1 MLLILILLLLLQLLL
16 WHNHQPPQL
25 ASCLNYAML
34 CTLQALYSPHR
45 AFLAAVNN
53 MYVTLADVGSAVYK
67 PGAAGCQALEAPQE
81 EGGCMELA
89 A

>member
-1 MLLILILLLLLQLLL
+1 
-16 WHNHQPPQL
+16 
-25 ASCLNYAML
+25 ML
-34 CTLQALYSPHR
+34 CTLQALDSPHR

-53 MYVTLADVGSAVYK
+53 MYVTADVGSAIYK

-89 A
+89 LDNIFCNTGQYYGF